1 MDGEHTLP
9 PHRGK
14 RVSNTNAGE
23 LRAVND
29 QKQADTT
36 QEHNPTQAQDG
47 TPNSAA
53 ASVEKARIQLH

>member
-1 MDGEHTLP
+1 MDGEHSLP
-9 PHRGK
+9 PQQGK

-29 QKQADTT
+29 KKQADTT
-36 QEHNPTQAQDG
+36 HEHNPTQAQEG

-53 ASVEKARIQLH
+53 ASVEKACIQLH